1 MFESM
6 RSRRHWRTPPGR
18 HRGSLTIGEF
28 IDPRDERVSARPHRE
43 NRKVLQLCRQV
54 ADTLAQVLSGECDD
68 DVLRSLQVVT
78 VAPAPDASQL
88 LVIVAPALADDK
100 LESAEVLQRLAASS
114 GRLRSEVAAAITRKR
129 APRLAFQFVSGPPAG
144 AAPLSG

>member
-18 HRGSLTIGEF
+18 HRGSLRIGEF
-28 IDPRDERVSARPHRE
+28 IDPRDERAAARPHRE
-43 NRKVLQLCRQV
+43 NRQV
-54 ADTLAQVLSGECDD
+54 ADTLAQVLSGECGD

-114 GRLRSEVAAAITRKR
+114 GRLRYEVAAAITRRR
-129 APRLAFQFVSGPPAG
+129 APRLAFQFVSGPPGG